1 MSRSEP
7 AAFRHNLVGRSA
19 AIMNVIRQ
27 AAEAARNSSTVLVV
41 GETGT
46 GKELV
51 ARAIHSNGARA
62 GGPFVAMNCAAI
74 PETLFESEL
83 FGHEKGAFTG
93 AVDRKPGEF
102 ELAAGGTLF
111 LDEVGELP
119 LLIQA
124 KLLRVLQEREFKS
137 LGGRQPIKADVRIIA
152 ATNRDLRDRFR
163 RDLYYRLNVISIRT
177 PPLRERLDDI
187 LVLAWHFL
195 SIYGPQSPRRVSAIS
210 MAASNALESHDW
222 PGNVRELQN
231 VIERAVMMGSSN
243 EILPED
249 LPDFASSL
257 DLDFEAGVAA
267 AQRSL
272 LERAFALADGHVDT
286 ASALLRLNR
295 NYVYSLLKK
304 FNLMHLRRPING
316 ST

>member
-1 MSRSEP
+1 MSKSDP
-7 AAFRHNLVGRSA
+7 AFQHNLVGRSA

-163 RDLYYRLNVISIRT
+163 QDLYYRLNVISIRT

-195 SIYGPQSPRRVSAIS
+195 SIYGPQSPRRVCAIS
-210 MAASNALESHDW
+210 MAAANALESHDW

-316 ST
+316 PA